1 MPSLLTYGGSMSVLI
16 QDAINAAVPG
26 DQIVVEAGT
35 YHERLLIQKDGIS
48 LIGHNAV
55 IEPPT
60 DGDNNICTGLAGED
74 TQVGIC
80 VAGRDIELAA
90 FVLEHRKVQSV
101 RDTVEGVSIIGFDV
115 RNFVGCNV
123 AVVGATNTRV
133 TENKL
138 SEGPV
143 YGFLTVGSIN
153 TRFADNK
160 VASTNEMGFI
170 GACMDNFHGV
180 DMLNNHVSGYQYGI
194 CVQTS
199 GANVR
204 GNDARNNCN
213 SIFVDPDVHGA
224 VISGNFIGPPNPKCT
239 GPGSVGV
246 HGISLVS
253 AIDSRV
259 EGNTVE
265 GQRNAGQGVGISIID
280 EKCIEPALSCVTLGN
295 QAPPASGN
303 VVVRN
308 ILRDN
313 DIDLLLDTA
322 GANTVSDNGQSAPN
336 PIKLP

>member
-1 MPSLLTYGGSMSVLI
+1 LCKILTPTAARDGPRVLYVLPGQRI

-35 YHERLLIQKDGIS
+35 YHERLLIQKDRIS

-55 IEPPT
+55 IEPT
-60 DGDNNICTGLAGED
+60 TNGDNNTCTGLAGGD
-74 TQVGIC
+74 TQAGIC
-80 VAGRDIELAA
+80 VAGRDVELAA

-101 RDTVEGVSIIGFDV
+101 RDTVEGVSITGFEI

-138 SEGPV
+138 GEGSV
-143 YGFLTVGSIN
+143 YGFLTVGSVN
-153 TRFADNK
+153 TCFANNG
-160 VASTNEMGFI
+160 VVSSNELGFI
-170 GACMDNFHGV
+170 GACMDDFHGV
-180 DMLNNHVSGYQYGI
+180 EMLDNHVSGYQYAI

-199 GANVR
+199 GAHVR

-213 SIFVDPDVHGA
+213 SIFVDPGVRGA
-224 VISGNFIGPPNPKCT
+224 VISGNSIGPPNPKCT

-246 HGISLVS
+246 NGIVLDS
-253 AIDSRV
+253 AIESRV

-265 GQRNAGQGVGISIID
+265 GQRNAGQGVGIAIID
-280 EKCIEPALSCVTLGN
+280 DECIAPALSCIILGN
-295 QAPPASGN
+295 QAPLASGN
-303 VVVRN
+303 TVVGN
-308 ILRDN
+308 ILCNN

-322 GANTVSDNGQSAPN
+322 GTNIVENN
-336 PIKLP
+336 E